1 MKTKT
6 ANTVAIA
13 LLGLLLS
20 NCAMSNDPYPPP
32 SLPDSAWLAEDIG
45 QSGVIDML
53 QSTLEFDV
61 NMNVSGNAGC
71 NRYFG
76 SATVKGDEIIFGQ
89 LGSTRMACSPA
100 IMNQEQ
106 RFLTALT
113 AVRSWRIDAERNL
126 LYMSNE
132 KGGIILRFSRLTEP
146 N

>member
-6 ANTVAIA
+6 SHTVGLA
-13 LLGLLLS
+13 LLGLLLT
-20 NCAMSNDPYPPP
+20 NCAMSNDPYPLP
-32 SLPDSAWLAEDIG
+32 SLPDSTWLAEDIG
-45 QSGVIDML
+45 QAGVIDML
-53 QSTLEFDV
+53 QSTLKFDV

-76 SATVKGDEIIFGQ
+76 SAKVSGDEIIFSQ

-106 RFLTALT
+106 LFLTALS

-132 KGGIILRFSRLTEP
+132 KGGVILRFSRLSDS

>member
-6 ANTVAIA
+6 TNTVAIV

-20 NCAMSNDPYPPP
+20 NCAMSNAPYPLP
-32 SLPDSAWLAEDIG
+32 SLPDSAWLAEDID
-45 QSGVIDML
+45 QAGVMDML
-53 QSTLEFDV
+53 QSTLKFDV

-76 SATVKGDEIIFGQ
+76 SAKVSGNEIIFSQ
-89 LGSTRMACSPA
+89 LGTTRMACSQA

-106 RFLTALT
+106 LFLTALT

-132 KGGIILRFSRLTEP
+132 KGEIILRFSRLTEP

>member
-1 MKTKT
+1 MKTKMLH
-6 ANTVAIA
+6 TVGIA

-20 NCAMSNDPYPPP
+20 NCAMSNDPYPLP
-32 SLPDSAWLAEDIG
+32 SLSDSAWLAEDIG
-45 QSGVIDML
+45 QAGVIDML
-53 QSTLEFDV
+53 QSTLKFDV

-76 SATVKGDEIIFGQ
+76 SAKVNGDEIIFSQ
-89 LGSTRMACSPA
+89 LGSTRMACAPA

-106 RFLTALT
+106 LFLAALT
-113 AVRSWRIDAERNL
+113 AARSWRIDAERNL

-132 KGGIILRFSRLTEP
+132 KGEIILRFSRLTEP

>member
-6 ANTVAIA
+6 TNTVAIV

-20 NCAMSNDPYPPP
+20 NCAMSNAPYPLP
-32 SLPDSAWLAEDIG
+32 SLPDSAWLAEDID
-45 QSGVIDML
+45 QAGVMDML
-53 QSTLEFDV
+53 QSTLKFDV
-61 NMNVSGNAGC
+61 NMNVSGSGGC

-76 SATVKGDEIIFGQ
+76 SAKVSGDEIIFSP
-89 LGSTRMACSPA
+89 LGSTKMACSPA
-100 IMNQEQ
+100 VMNQEQ

-132 KGGIILRFSRLTEP
+132 KGGVILRFSRLTEP